1 MRRNGF
7 KSNPIRA
14 PTVRNPLAI
23 SKSLL
28 IGVVSA
34 SLGSAIAFF
43 NMFRWS
49 SIQYA
54 IAVGNAGEA
63 SSVLG
68 FFAAQALSTG
78 LVLLGLYQVY
88 RFLVLRRARSLDA
101 ADSSVVNVMGDA
113 VTTGRAFTIGAIV
126 AVLYGVLY
134 AFFSSLIV
142 YQPTVN
148 FAQAYAAT
156 STSWTYVVCCGDA
169 GTVPKLVVYLSPSL
183 HLGMVLVPLSLLFLF
198 VVPALVGFNVTLS
211 VYAFRMASAPL
222 TGPWLAASGTM
233 VGLFTA
239 CPTCAGL
246 FLASSLG
253 GIGTSLALGLAPYQ
267 LLFIVVSIP
276 VLLLS
281 PLLTAFSVK
290 RSYEVSCRVPEAANT
305 KGI

>member
-1 MRRNGF
+1 
-7 KSNPIRA
+7 
-14 PTVRNPLAI
+14 LAI

-34 SLGSAIAFF
+34 FLGSTIAFS

-49 SIQYA
+49 SLQYT
-54 IAVGNAGEA
+54 IAVGNTAEA
-63 SSVLG
+63 SLVLG

-78 LVLLGLYQVY
+78 LVLLGVYQVY
-88 RFLVLRRARSLDA
+88 RFLVLRRARTLDA
-101 ADSSVVNVMGDA
+101 TDASVVNVMSEA
-113 VTTGRAFTIGAIV
+113 VTNGRAFAVGSIV
-126 AVLYGVLY
+126 AVVYGIVY

-148 FAQAYAAT
+148 FALPVSQGGYGVS
-156 STSWTYVVCCGDA
+156 STSWTYVVCCGDS
-169 GTVPKLVVYLSPSL
+169 GTVPKLIVYLSPAL
-183 HLGMVLVPLSLLFLF
+183 HLGMELVPLSLLFLF
-198 VVPALVGFNVTLS
+198 VIPALVGFNVTMS

-222 TGPWLAASGTM
+222 TGPWLAASGTV

-253 GIGTSLALGLAPYQ
+253 GIGTSLAVGLAPYQ
-267 LLFIVVSIP
+267 LLFVVVSIP

-290 RSYEVSCRVPEAANT
+290 RSYEASCRVPGVGGA
-305 KGI
+305 KGDSIAREGTRRAVRIV